1 MTLLDIL
8 LLIVSSLSYLISC
21 TTQKKPIK
29 SHMVHQKLP
38 MLQSKNTV
46 YNESLEP
53 KGEKYGRCRGR
64 VSLSIKC
71 VLAYA
76 CGLISSWAG
85 LARLGSR
92 QLSSK
97 PSGEVNYL
105 LYLKSAENSTLQS
118 RTQDGVCEG
127 LIVLRRVYLCIHM
140 CVCVPWVWSEKELQI
155 AICSILQRKPR
166 QGHYYM
172 DAPTHQANKK

>member
-1 MTLLDIL
+1 MA
-8 LLIVSSLSYLISC
+8 
-21 TTQKKPIK
+21 IK
-29 SHMVHQKLP
+29 SCLCCRAKTLCTMNHWNQRGKKH
-38 MLQSKNTV
+38 
-46 YNESLEP
+46 
-53 KGEKYGRCRGR
+53 GRCRGR

-155 AICSILQRKPR
+155 AICSILQRN
-166 QGHYYM
+166 QGHYDM
-172 DAPTHQANKK
+172 DAPTHQANKKIGYQILIWV

>member
-1 MTLLDIL
+1 MSTEHLYDINGFTTADIQFSL
-8 LLIVSSLSYLISC
+8 LSYLMCYIE
-21 TTQKKPIK
+21 KPIK
-29 SHMVHQKLP
+29 SP
-38 MLQSKNTV
+38 MDIKSHLCCRAKTPCTMNHWNQRGK
-46 YNESLEP
+46 
-53 KGEKYGRCRGR
+53 KHGRCR

-71 VLAYA
+71 VLAYM

-118 RTQDGVCEG
+118 RTQYGVCEG
-127 LIVLRRVYLCIHM
+127 LIVLRCVYLCIHM
-140 CVCVPWVWSEKELQI
+140 CVCVL
-155 AICSILQRKPR
+155 
-166 QGHYYM
+166 
-172 DAPTHQANKK
+172 